1 MPKNY
6 YINDD
11 PRTPPHCTWRSHGH
25 LLYANWLNYY
35 VYQNTPFV
43 LGGKEN

>member
-1 MPKNY
+1 MD
-6 YINDD
+6 DD
-11 PRTPPHCTWRSHGH
+11 PRTPPDSTWRSHGH

-43 LGGKEN
+43 LGAKES